1 MTTILVLTLWS
12 CDQGA
17 SLQSYYVNNQ
27 ETPNF
32 ISVDIPL
39 SFVSLEHV
47 ELTEDQ
53 QDAYDSID
61 KLNML
66 GYTLDDDNEEEYRA
80 EVAKVREI
88 LKDEKYEELFR
99 GGNNKDGRVIVK
111 YIGDDTTIDELIVFG
126 NATDRGFAIIRV
138 LGDKMNPSKIMK
150 LGNVIDQI
158 QSEENAVQDFM
169 EFFSPAAAAK
179 VELDSLD
186 M

>member
-1 MTTILVLTLWS
+1 MTAILVLALWS
-12 CDQGA
+12 CDQGT

-27 ETPNF
+27 ETPHF

-47 ELTEDQ
+47 ELTPDQ

-66 GYTLDDDNEEEYRA
+66 GYSLNEDNVEEYNA
-80 EVAKVREI
+80 EIAKVREI

-126 NATDRGFAIIRV
+126 NANDRGFAIIRV
-138 LGDKMNPSKIMK
+138 LGDKMDPSKIMK

-169 EFFSPAAAAK
+169 DFFSPAAK